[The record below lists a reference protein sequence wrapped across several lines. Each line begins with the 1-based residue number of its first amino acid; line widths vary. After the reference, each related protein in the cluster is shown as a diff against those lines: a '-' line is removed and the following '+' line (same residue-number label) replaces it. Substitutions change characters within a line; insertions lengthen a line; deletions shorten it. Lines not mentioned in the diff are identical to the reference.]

1 MRRVDELEE
10 KLAASEETAHGLEL
24 ELCQAK
30 AEAARST
37 ATAEEMRAA
46 MRQLRSHTATS
57 EARHAAEVGDM
68 AQSHARALS
77 QIRHVRHSPSTRGAA
92 ASRLLNSSEAFE
104 AASEGERAES
114 TSDADAASTAG
125 EEHTAAD
132 EGLASWSK
140 GSAVQRLAAL
150 SR

>member
-92 ASRLLNSSEAFE
+92 SRLLNSGEAFE

-114 TSDADAASTAG
+114 NGDADAAA

-140 GSAVQRLAAL
+140 GSAVQRLAEL